1 MLIKALCD
9 YYDILAEVGQVPPI
23 GYSNVKIDYLAALT
37 PDGKIDDIIDWR
49 LTENYREGNKIIEN
63 QVPRNVIMPKRTDP
77 TKTESYIIE
86 HRSLYLFGLNLKNDI
101 LTPYD
106 KTQKAIKSHK
116 DFKEKNMEFLSGI
129 DSPLANAY
137 RKFIENW
144 NPEEETENQ
153 FLLNLGKGYSSS
165 HFAFCLSG
173 RPDLLLHEDSGVK
186 NKWEEHLQKE
196 TENRDNEV
204 VSQCAITGKNETI
217 ARIHGKI
224 KGIAGGMSSGGTLIG
239 FNNPSDESYGNEQS
253 YNSNISQKAAVKY
266 VEALNF
272 LLADKNHKTVLDD
285 TTVLFWAVSKE
296 KKYSDLFSALISGSS
311 ETMSA
316 EQTEEMLSELMSA
329 ARVGNISRERIAD
342 ISGID
347 PNVDFYIAGL
357 KTNKNSSRISTGF
370 LYHKKYG
377 EILQNIARHQNDL
390 RIIGGEKGGVGIQ
403 HIKEELRPPK
413 VDKKNWAINP
423 TLLSKIFKAVLYGT
437 VYPDYLMSA
446 MISRVKTDTDQ
457 KFNYIRAGV
466 IKACINRKQRQLC
479 QEEELKVA
487 LDRENTNP
495 AYLCGRLFAVLEKL
509 QQKAASNKDLNRTIK
524 DSYFASA
531 SSKPAVIFP
540 KLIKLAQN
548 HLGKLDIQNSTFYN
562 KLIGEIMN
570 MFNEEFPEVL
580 PLVEQ
585 GKFMIGY
592 YQQMQIFFEKKEKT
606 NEEM

>member
-1 MLIKALCD
+1 MLVKALCD
-9 YYDILAEVGQVPPI
+9 YYDILAETGQVLPI
-23 GYSNVKIDYLAALT
+23 GYSNVKVHYLVALT
-37 PDGKIDDIIDWR
+37 PDGKIDDIIDWQV
-49 LTENYREGNKIIEN
+49 TENYSAGNKIKEKPM
-63 QVPRNVIMPKRTDP
+63 PRNVIMPKRADP

-86 HRSLYLFGLNLKNDI
+86 HRPLYLFGLNFENDV

-116 DFKEKNMEFLSGI
+116 DFKEKNTEFLSGV
-129 DSPLANAY
+129 DSPLANSY

-144 NPEEETENQ
+144 NPEEETDNP
-153 FLLNLGKGYSSS
+153 FLLNLGKEYSSS
-165 HFAFCLSG
+165 YFAFCLSG
-173 RPDLLLHEDSGVK
+173 RPDLLLHEDDAVK
-186 NKWEEHLQKE
+186 QKWESCLEKQEEDIK
-196 TENRDNEV
+196 V
-204 VSQCAITGKNETI
+204 VSQCAVTGEIEPI
-217 ARIHGKI
+217 ARLHGKI
-224 KGIAGGMSSGGTLIG
+224 KGVKGQKAGLLIS
-239 FNNPSDESYGNEQS
+239 FNNKADESYGNEQS
-253 YNSNISQKAAVKY
+253 YNSNISQKAAAKY

-285 TTVLFWAVSKE
+285 MTVLFWAVSKE

-329 ARVGNISRERIAD
+329 ARRGNVSSERIAD

-357 KTNKNSSRISTGF
+357 KPNSSRISVKF
-370 LYHKKYG
+370 LYRRKYG
-377 EILQNIARHQNDL
+377 EILHNIASHQNDL
-390 RIIGGEKGGVGIQ
+390 EIVGQAGKIELWQ
-403 HIKEELRPPK
+403 IKRELISPK
-413 VDKKNWAINP
+413 SSNESIDPA
-423 TLLSKIFKAVLYGT
+423 LLSKIFEAVLYGT
-437 VYPDYLMSA
+437 AYPDYLISV
-446 MISRVKTDTDQ
+446 MIRRVKTDTDQ
-457 KFNYIRAGV
+457 KFNYIRAGI

-495 AYLCGRLFAVLEKL
+495 AYLCGRLFAVLERL
-509 QQKAASNKDLNRTIK
+509 QQAASNNSLNRTIK

-531 SSKPAVIFP
+531 ASKPAVIFP

-548 HLGKLDIQNSTFYN
+548 HLGKVNASVFYN
-562 KLIGEIMN
+562 KQIGEIMN
-570 MFNEEFPEVL
+570 MLNEEFPEVL

-592 YQQMQIFFEKKEKT
+592 YQQMQSFFEKKEKT